1 MMRKSKLREEF
12 LWVEKYRPKTIE
24 ECILP
29 ESLRK
34 TFLELVDKQELPN
47 LLLAGSAGI
56 GKTTI
61 ARALCE
67 QLDIDYILINGS
79 EDGNIDTL
87 RTKIKTYAST
97 VSFAGGTKVVILVE
111 ADYLNPQSTQPTLR
125 GLIEEF
131 SSNCRFIFTCNFSN
145 RIISPLHSRCSVVEF
160 KISKTD
166 LPKVATEF
174 ATRLQGILEKEQV
187 EYNKDVLHSL
197 IGKYLPDWRRVLNEC
212 QRYGISGTIDVGILT
227 DYSDAHLDALYTLIK
242 DKEFTKMRRWV
253 VDNLDNDPTLL
264 YRKIYNTLTKSMKPG
279 SIPEAVL
286 IIAEYSYKSAFVAD
300 QEINLV
306 ACLTKIMHNCEI
318 L

>member
-1 MMRKSKLREEF
+1 MMRNSKLREEF

-34 TFLELVDKQELPN
+34 TFLEFVDTQEIPN

-67 QLDIDYILINGS
+67 QLDIDYVLINGS
-79 EDGNIDTL
+79 EEGNIDTL

-97 VSFAGGTKVVILVE
+97 VSFSGGIKAVILDE
-111 ADYLNPQSTQPTLR
+111 ADYLNPQSTQPALR

-174 ATRLQGILEKEQV
+174 AKRLQWILELEQV
-187 EYNKDVLHSL
+187 EFSNDILNTL
-197 IGKYLPDWRRVLNEC
+197 IGKHLPDWRRVLNEC

-227 DYSDAHLDALYTLIK
+227 DYSDAHLDVLYTLIK
-242 DKEFTKMRRWV
+242 DKEFTKMRKWV

-264 YRKIYNTLTKSMKPG
+264 YRKIYNTLSKSMKPE

-306 ACLTKIMHNCEI
+306 ACLTRIMQNCDM

>member
-1 MMRKSKLREEF
+1 M
-12 LWVEKYRPKTIE
+12 
-24 ECILP
+24 
-29 ESLRK
+29 
-34 TFLELVDKQELPN
+34 
-47 LLLAGSAGI
+47 
-56 GKTTI
+56 
-61 ARALCE
+61 
-67 QLDIDYILINGS
+67 
-79 EDGNIDTL
+79 
-87 RTKIKTYAST
+87 
-97 VSFAGGTKVVILVE
+97 VILDE
-111 ADYLNPQSTQPTLR
+111 ADYLNPQSTQPALR

>member
-1 MMRKSKLREEF
+1 M
-12 LWVEKYRPKTIE
+12 
-24 ECILP
+24 
-29 ESLRK
+29 
-34 TFLELVDKQELPN
+34 
-47 LLLAGSAGI
+47 
-56 GKTTI
+56 
-61 ARALCE
+61 
-67 QLDIDYILINGS
+67 
-79 EDGNIDTL
+79 
-87 RTKIKTYAST
+87 
-97 VSFAGGTKVVILVE
+97 
-111 ADYLNPQSTQPTLR
+111 
-125 GLIEEF
+125 
-131 SSNCRFIFTCNFSN
+131 
-145 RIISPLHSRCSVVEF
+145 
-160 KISKTD
+160 
-166 LPKVATEF
+166 
-174 ATRLQGILEKEQV
+174 
-187 EYNKDVLHSL
+187 